1 MNRMAPLLAALLVVA
16 SVATPAAAAVTAER
30 TESQEA
36 YAGAHVSYDV
46 QGDAVVDYTVD
57 NETMMESMRV
67 ESQSDYDGQADAGGD
82 VALETVVELDG
93 LGLEMG
99 ASSTT
104 QATVRTEG
112 SASIVTH
119 DNEDGTLVVR
129 GGENGQFVEAQ
140 VGSDADASAAS
151 DDRVVVETGNGTTG
165 TFIVVGDGNVT
176 VNEAGNVTAE
186 LESGAS
192 LVFRESGEERT
203 EGERR
208 VERMIANG
216 TATAEVYVE
225 EQGEQTVADTVTYGQ
240 DTTVEAAQESENAVN
255 MTVERSQSQGKV
267 VVTHVSESV
276 VEAGDSV
283 DVMVDGE
290 AAAQAESTSE
300 LRAAT
305 QNGDESMYYVSETA
319 AEAEASTTVMVAF
332 NHFSERTA
340 SIQGEET
347 TDGTEAPDGEDGDA
361 TDSDDGDDA
370 SSDGGSPGFGV
381 TAAIAALVG
390 AAFVAVRARS

>member
-1 MNRMAPLLAALLVVA
+1 MAPLLAALLVVA
-16 SVATPAAAAVTAER
+16 SVATPAAAAVTADR
-30 TESQEA
+30 TETQEA
-36 YAGAHVSYDV
+36 YAGTHVSYDV
-46 QGDAVVDYTVD
+46 QDDAVVDYTVD
-57 NETMMESMRV
+57 NETMVESMRV
-67 ESQSDYDGQADAGGD
+67 ESQSNYESRADVSGEFD
-82 VALETVVELDG
+82 LETVVELDG

-104 QATVRTEG
+104 QATVQTEG
-112 SASIVTH
+112 SASIVAH
-119 DNEDGTLVVR
+119 DNEDGTLVVH

-140 VGSDADASAAS
+140 VSSDAEAAAAS

-186 LESGAS
+186 LGSDAS

-203 EGERR
+203 DGEER

-225 EQGEQTVADTVTYGQ
+225 QQDGETVEDTVTYGQ
-240 DTTVEAAQESENAVN
+240 DTTVEAAQESEHTVN

-267 VVTHVSESV
+267 VVTHVSDAV

-305 QNGDESMYYVSETA
+305 QDGDESMYYV
-319 AEAEASTTVMVAF
+319 AEDASAQAEASTTVMVAF

-347 TDGTEAPDGEDGDA
+347 TDGTDGTDGDDSDG
-361 TDSDDGDDA
+361 TDGDDSDD
-370 SSDGGSPGFGV
+370 SGSGMPGFGV
-381 TAAIAALVG
+381 TTALAALVG

>member
-16 SVATPAAAAVTAER
+16 SVATPAAAAVTADR
-30 TESQEA
+30 TETQDA

-57 NETMMESMRV
+57 NETMVESMRV
-67 ESQSDYDGQADAGGD
+67 ESQSNYESRAGVSGEVD
-82 VALETVVELDG
+82 LDSVVELDG
-93 LGLEMG
+93 LGLDMG

-104 QATVRTEG
+104 QATVQTEG
-112 SASIVTH
+112 AASIVTH

-140 VGSDADASAAS
+140 VGSDAEAEAAS
-151 DDRVVVETGNGTTG
+151 DDRVVVETDNGTTG

-186 LESGAS
+186 LGSDAS

-203 EGERR
+203 DGEKR

-225 EQGEQTVADTVTYGQ
+225 EQGEQTVEDTVTYGQ
-240 DTTVEAAQESENAVN
+240 DTTVEAAQEGEHTVN
-255 MTVERSQSQGKV
+255 MTVERTQSQGKV
-267 VVTHVSESV
+267 VVIHVAESV
-276 VEAGDSV
+276 VDAGESAEV
-283 DVMVDGE
+283 LVDGQ
-290 AAAQAESTSE
+290 AAARAQSVSE

-305 QNGDESMYYVSETA
+305 QNGDESMYYVAQDASA
-319 AEAEASTTVMVAF
+319 QAEASTTVMVGF
-332 NHFSERTA
+332 DHFSERTA

-347 TDGTEAPDGEDGDA
+347 TDGD
-361 TDSDDGDDA
+361 DS
-370 SSDGGSPGFGV
+370 GSGMPGFGV
-381 TAAIAALVG
+381 TAALAALVG
-390 AAFVAVRARS
+390 AALVAVRARS